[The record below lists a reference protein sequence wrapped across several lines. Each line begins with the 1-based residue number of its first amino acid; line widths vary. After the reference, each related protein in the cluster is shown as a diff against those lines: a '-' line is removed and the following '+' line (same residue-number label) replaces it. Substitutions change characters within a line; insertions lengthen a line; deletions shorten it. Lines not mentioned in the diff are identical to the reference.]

1 MKKSLIILTLAG
13 ALLGGCT
20 ALEKTSETAE
30 KVNIVTQTA
39 QTMLNINSISGV
51 EYTLENSDI
60 TITFDNTKIYGFSG
74 VNRYFGAVKVQGNN
88 ITIENVASTMMAGP
102 QNKMEEESN
111 YLKALSEMTSMTIG
125 DKTITLTGNGKTL
138 KFFTK

>member
-30 KVNIVTQTA
+30 KVNNVTQTA

-74 VNRYFGAVKVQGNN
+74 VNRYFGTVKVQGNN

-111 YLKALSEMTSMTIG
+111 YLKALAEMTSMTIG

>member
-30 KVNIVTQTA
+30 KVNNVTQTA

-74 VNRYFGAVKVQGNN
+74 VNRYFGAAKVQGNN

-111 YLKALSEMTSMTIG
+111 YLKALAEMTSMTIG

>member
-1 MKKSLIILTLAG
+1 MKKSLIILTMAG

-20 ALEKTSETAE
+20 ALEKTGETAE
-30 KVNIVTQTA
+30 KVATVTQTA

-60 TITFDNTKIYGFSG
+60 TIIFDNNKFYGFSG
-74 VNRYFGAVKVQGNN
+74 VNRYFGAVKVEGNN

-102 QNKMEEESN
+102 QDKMEEESN
-111 YLKALSEMTSMTIG
+111 YLKSLAEM
-125 DKTITLTGNGKTL
+125 KTITIEEKSVTLTGNGKTL

>member
-30 KVNIVTQTA
+30 KVNNVTQTA

-51 EYTLENSDI
+51 LLKL
-60 TITFDNTKIYGFSG
+60 TK
-74 VNRYFGAVKVQGNN
+74 K
-88 ITIENVASTMMAGP
+88 E
-102 QNKMEEESN
+102 
-111 YLKALSEMTSMTIG
+111 
-125 DKTITLTGNGKTL
+125 
-138 KFFTK
+138 